1 MTDSE
6 SLLCE
11 LCETEMSSQTPP
23 GKAVRYF
30 HCARCGRWVAS
41 NYGEELVRAHTARV
55 TSRGRPVAGDV
66 EELDRVKE
74 RLRTW
79 LQALDER
86 DPYHVLGVA
95 PSASEDR
102 VRERF
107 HELALQH
114 HPDHGGDAE
123 EMRKLND
130 AFDRIRSG
138 KRLRAPPTTVR
149 VAPAPAAGRRR
160 AW

>member
-6 SLLCE
+6 SLFCE
-11 LCETEMSSQTPP
+11 LCETEMSNQTPP
-23 GKAVRYF
+23 GRAVRYF

-55 TSRGRPVAGDV
+55 ASRARAAAGDGD
-66 EELDRVKE
+66 ELDRVKE

-86 DPYHVLGVA
+86 DPYHVLGVS

-102 VRERF
+102 VRARF

-123 EMRKLND
+123 QMRKVNE

-138 KRLRAPPTTVR
+138 KRLRAPPTTVK
-149 VAPAPAAGRRR
+149 VAAAAVAGRRR
-160 AW
+160 G